1 MLPLAFNLNSLFK
14 TQQFSKS
21 NISLKVYFLLAFGM
35 NRKFTSLN
43 HPLLLKYVLLVW
55 FFTTFHFYSI
65 VAQDIHF
72 SQFYASPMNLNPA
85 LAGVIEGNYRAAA
98 IYRNQWGS
106 ISDNPYVTV
115 GGSFDAN
122 LPLDKLKDVVGV
134 GINFVNDKAGKGS
147 LGMMNISLALAY
159 HKKLDKNG
167 KHFLGLGI
175 QPGFIQRTLNT
186 NDLLFPSQYNGNDF
200 DQTRPTGE
208 NFGNNNIRY
217 FDLNSGL
224 LYSGKISKR
233 LGVIQGFSVYHLTRP
248 KESFLKDDVR
258 LANRFTVHGGL
269 RIKLNEVFYLTPNYI
284 YQFQNKAQ
292 EINFGS
298 AVEFHLK
305 GKETTIL
312 SVGGW
317 YRLIDAPI
325 ASASIEYKKLRAG
338 VSYDFTTSDLKPATN
353 SRGGFEITLI
363 YTGLFVKQDAGPMLV
378 PCPRL

>member
-1 MLPLAFNLNSLFK
+1 MIRNFRVNTFLQIVKFGVMVLV
-14 TQQFSKS
+14 
-21 NISLKVYFLLAFGM
+21 ISISTFG
-35 NRKFTSLN
+35 
-43 HPLLLKYVLLVW
+43 VL
-55 FFTTFHFYSI
+55 S
-65 VAQDIHF
+65 AQDIHF
-72 SQFYASPMNLNPA
+72 SQFYASPLNLNPA
-85 LAGVIEGNYRAAA
+85 LAGVIEGNFRAAA

-115 GGSFDAN
+115 GGSFDLN

-134 GINFVNDKAGKGS
+134 GINVVNDKAGKKGS
-147 LGMMNISLALAY
+147 LGMMSISLAGAY
-159 HKKLDKNG
+159 HKRLDKAG

-186 NDLLFPSQYNGNDF
+186 NDLLFPSQYNGSDF
-200 DQTRPTGE
+200 DQSRPSGE
-208 NFGNNNIRY
+208 NFGNNNVRY

-224 LYSGKISKR
+224 LYSGKVSKR
-233 LGVIQGFSVYHLTRP
+233 VGVMQGISIYHLTRP
-248 KESFLKDDVR
+248 KESFLNEDVR

-298 AVEFHLK
+298 ALEFHLK
-305 GKETTIL
+305 GKKETTIL

-317 YRLIDAPI
+317 YRLNDAPI
-325 ASASIEYKKLRAG
+325 ASASVEYKKLRAG

-353 SRGGFEITLI
+353 IRGGFELTLI
-363 YTGLFVKQDAGPMLV
+363 YTGVFVKQDAGPMLV